1 LGLTSGLISSI
12 SQILRGV
19 PVPQTSGSELASEL
33 NTEPGSVIRAR
44 RKALGITQAELAD
57 LSGISVRTIVEI
69 ESGGNSISLKR
80 LLPVL
85 ATLGLRL
92 SIAVA
97 RNG

>member
-1 LGLTSGLISSI
+1 VPHTSG
-12 SQILRGV
+12 R
-19 PVPQTSGSELASEL
+19 ELASEL
-33 NTEPGSVIRAR
+33 DTELGNVIRAR
-44 RKALGITQAELAD
+44 RKALGITQAELSD

>member
-1 LGLTSGLISSI
+1 M
-12 SQILRGV
+12 
-19 PVPQTSGSELASEL
+19 PHTSGSELASEL
-33 NTEPGSVIRAR
+33 DTELGNVIRAR

>member
-1 LGLTSGLISSI
+1 M
-12 SQILRGV
+12 
-19 PVPQTSGSELASEL
+19 PHTSGSELASEL

>member
-1 LGLTSGLISSI
+1 
-12 SQILRGV
+12 V
-19 PVPQTSGSELASEL
+19 PHTSGSELASEL
-33 NTEPGSVIRAR
+33 DTELGNVIRAR

-57 LSGISVRTIVEI
+57 LSGISVRTIGEI

>member
-1 LGLTSGLISSI
+1 M

-19 PVPQTSGSELASEL
+19 PVPQTSGSELAGEL
-33 NTEPGSVIRAR
+33 DTELGNVIQAR

-69 ESGGNSISLKR
+69 ENGGNSISLKR

-85 ATLGLRL
+85 AALGLRL

>member
-1 LGLTSGLISSI
+1 M
-12 SQILRGV
+12 
-19 PVPQTSGSELASEL
+19 PQTSGSELAGEL
-33 NTEPGSVIRAR
+33 DTELGNVIQAR

>member
-1 LGLTSGLISSI
+1 MPHTS
-12 SQILRGV
+12 V
-19 PVPQTSGSELASEL
+19 SELASEL
-33 NTEPGSVIRAR
+33 DTELGNVIRAR

-69 ESGGNSISLKR
+69 ENGGNSISLKR

-85 ATLGLRL
+85 AALGLRL

>member
-1 LGLTSGLISSI
+1 
-12 SQILRGV
+12 V
-19 PVPQTSGSELASEL
+19 PHTSGSELASEL
-33 NTEPGSVIRAR
+33 DTELGNVIRAR

>member
-1 LGLTSGLISSI
+1 M
-12 SQILRGV
+12 
-19 PVPQTSGSELASEL
+19 PQTSGSELAGEL
-33 NTEPGSVIRAR
+33 DTELGNVIRAR

-69 ESGGNSISLKR
+69 ENGGNSISLKR

>member
-1 LGLTSGLISSI
+1 
-12 SQILRGV
+12 V
-19 PVPQTSGSELASEL
+19 PHTSGSELASEL
-33 NTEPGSVIRAR
+33 DTELGNVIRAR
-44 RKALGITQAELAD
+44 RKALGITQAELSD

>member
-1 LGLTSGLISSI
+1 M
-12 SQILRGV
+12 
-19 PVPQTSGSELASEL
+19 PQTSGSELAGEL
-33 NTEPGSVIRAR
+33 DTELGNVIRAR

>member
-1 LGLTSGLISSI
+1 MPHTS
-12 SQILRGV
+12 V
-19 PVPQTSGSELASEL
+19 SELASEL
-33 NTEPGSVIRAR
+33 DTEPGSVIRAR

>member
-1 LGLTSGLISSI
+1 M
-12 SQILRGV
+12 
-19 PVPQTSGSELASEL
+19 PQTSGSELAGEL
-33 NTEPGSVIRAR
+33 DTELGNVIQAR

-69 ESGGNSISLKR
+69 ENGGNSISLKR

>member
-1 LGLTSGLISSI
+1 
-12 SQILRGV
+12 V
-19 PVPQTSGSELASEL
+19 PHTSGSELASEL
-33 NTEPGSVIRAR
+33 DPELGNVIRAR
-44 RKALGITQAELAD
+44 RKALGITQAELSD

>member
-1 LGLTSGLISSI
+1 MPHTSG
-12 SQILRGV
+12 R
-19 PVPQTSGSELASEL
+19 ELASEL
-33 NTEPGSVIRAR
+33 DPELGNVIRAR
-44 RKALGITQAELAD
+44 RKALGITQAELSD

-85 ATLGLRL
+85 AALGLRL

>member
-1 LGLTSGLISSI
+1 M
-12 SQILRGV
+12 
-19 PVPQTSGSELASEL
+19 PQTSGSELAGEL
-33 NTEPGSVIRAR
+33 DTELGNVIRAR

-69 ESGGNSISLKR
+69 ENGGNSISLKR

-85 ATLGLRL
+85 AALGLRL
-92 SIAVA
+92 SISVA

>member
-1 LGLTSGLISSI
+1 M
-12 SQILRGV
+12 
-19 PVPQTSGSELASEL
+19 PHTSGSELASEL
-33 NTEPGSVIRAR
+33 DTEPGSVIRAR

-69 ESGGNSISLKR
+69 ENGGNSISLKR

-85 ATLGLRL
+85 AALGLRL

>member
-1 LGLTSGLISSI
+1 M
-12 SQILRGV
+12 
-19 PVPQTSGSELASEL
+19 PQTSGSELAGEL
-33 NTEPGSVIRAR
+33 DTELGNVIQAR

-57 LSGISVRTIVEI
+57 LSGISVRTIGEI

>member
-1 LGLTSGLISSI
+1 M
-12 SQILRGV
+12 
-19 PVPQTSGSELASEL
+19 PHTSGSELAGEL
-33 NTEPGSVIRAR
+33 DTELGNVIRAR
-44 RKALGITQAELAD
+44 RKALGITQAELSD